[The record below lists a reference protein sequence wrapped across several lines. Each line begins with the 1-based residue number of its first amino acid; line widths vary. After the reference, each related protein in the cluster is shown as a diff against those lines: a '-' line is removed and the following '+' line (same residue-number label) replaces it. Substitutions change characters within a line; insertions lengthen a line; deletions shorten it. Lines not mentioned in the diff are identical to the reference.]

1 MKLSEIKQQLQNL
14 TSIGFILP
22 NGEAVPSHFHVTEV
36 GLVSKNFIDC
46 GGKLRSENKI
56 NFQLWYTH
64 DVNHQLAPQKLL
76 EIIAIAEKT
85 LQLPDLE
92 VEVEY
97 QNETIG
103 KYDISFNGTHFLLQ
117 NTKTACL
124 AEDQCGIAPITK
136 TESKPNQNSCTPG
149 GGCC

>member
-1 MKLSEIKQQLQNL
+1 MKLSEIKQHLQSL
-14 TSIGFILP
+14 HSVGFILP

-36 GLVSKNFIDC
+36 GLVNKNFIDC
-46 GGKLRSENKI
+46 GGQLRSENKI

-76 EIIAIAEKT
+76 EIIAIAEKA
-85 LQLPDLE
+85 LQLPDFE
-92 VEVEY
+92 IEVEY

-103 KYDISFNGTHFLLQ
+103 KYDIKFNGSQFLLL
-117 NTKTACL
+117 NTQTACL
-124 AEDQCGIAPITK
+124 AEDQCGITPSTK
-136 TESKPNQNSCTPG
+136 NLSNSNQNSCTPG